1 MMQEA
6 RKGKKASVVNL
17 NDDNTMTQEARE
29 RKESISCN
37 TKNGDNVILRS
48 MGKASAIYYRW
59 DINIYT
65 SMTDIQQQR
74 RYP

>member
-1 MMQEA
+1 
-6 RKGKKASVVNL
+6 
-17 NDDNTMTQEARE
+17 MTQEARE